1 MPINPLAQRIATA
14 AALVAICLPLVLFL
28 PLAVSHALLGVFVGV
43 GAWEWSAFIAH
54 SQRIFRFAYTGA
66 MLVGIVLFATAN
78 IAPESITVLIE
89 ASLLWWLIAFVWIL
103 RFPTRIGRI
112 TVMICGFLVLV
123 PAWISLDSFLSQKP
137 MGRSLLLWTLAIV
150 WAADVGAYFTGR
162 LWGRVK
168 LAPSVSPGKT
178 WEGVL
183 GGMVLAALT
192 SMAGAWLL
200 GFPVPV
206 AAPVG
211 LSVAAISIVGDLT
224 ISMFKR
230 NAGLK
235 DSGHLFP
242 GHGGMLDRVDSVTAA
257 APLFLLEAVWL
268 GWVTL

>member
-1 MPINPLAQRIATA
+1 MSINPLAQRIATA
-14 AALVAICLPLVLFL
+14 AVLVAICLPPVLFL

-43 GAWEWSAFIAH
+43 GAWEWSAFAAH

-66 MLVGIVLFATAN
+66 ILVAIVLFATVNVTPGAV
-78 IAPESITVLIE
+78 IMLVK

-123 PAWISLDSFLSQKP
+123 PAWISLDTLLSQRP
-137 MGRSLLLWTLAIV
+137 MGRSLFLMTLAIV
-150 WAADVGAYFTGR
+150 WAADVGAYFAGR

-178 WEGVL
+178 WEGVF
-183 GGMVLAALT
+183 GGLVLAALT
-192 SMAGAWLL
+192 SMAGASLL
-200 GFPVPV
+200 GYPVPV
-206 AAPVG
+206 AVPLG

-257 APLFLLEAVWL
+257 APLFLLEASWL